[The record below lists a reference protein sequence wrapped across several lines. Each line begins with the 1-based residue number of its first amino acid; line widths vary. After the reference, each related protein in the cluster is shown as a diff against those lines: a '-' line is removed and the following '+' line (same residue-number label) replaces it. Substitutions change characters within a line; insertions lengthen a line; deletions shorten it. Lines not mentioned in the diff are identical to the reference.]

1 MNHTKAEEDLRVI
14 TGLLRDWA
22 HTRRISGLEYDLL
35 LDKLKG
41 LYELVRFADVTG
53 PSDEVRPE
61 PVQPEAPASVAPT
74 VAAPESVPQSAG
86 QPREEVRPQ
95 APVAEQPAV
104 AVQPAQEVPT
114 RPAAAT
120 EAPAEEKDI
129 HRKTVRALYDDEPSV
144 SDEDIA
150 ATLRMM
156 SDAVGAVCCAAER
169 SRAAVAEQSQRGADA
184 CATGESMVRATVL
197 GETIGQGGETVADRL
212 QHAAPRRTAD
222 VCRGRAASLREMIG
236 LNDRY
241 LLINELFGG
250 DADLYEETIGRLDG
264 MTSIEDAVIWLN
276 DRFHWDGES
285 AAAQLLSDLLVRK
298 LM

>member
-1 MNHTKAEEDLRVI
+1 MNHSKAEEDLRVI

-53 PSDEVRPE
+53 SDEGCPE
-61 PVQPEAPASVAPT
+61 PAQPEAPATAEAEPAPQPT
-74 VAAPESVPQSAG
+74 E

-95 APVAEQPAV
+95 APAAEQPAAEV
-104 AVQPAQEVPT
+104 RPEPEMPA
-114 RPAAAT
+114 RPAAVV

-184 CATGESMVRATVL
+184 CATGESMVRAAVL

-212 QHAAPRRTAD
+212 QYTAPRTTAD

-241 LLINELFGG
+241 LLMNELFGG
-250 DADLYEETIGRLDG
+250 NADLYEETIGRLDE

>member
-1 MNHTKAEEDLRVI
+1 MNHSKAEEDLRVI

-53 PSDEVRPE
+53 SDEGCPE
-61 PVQPEAPASVAPT
+61 PAQPEAPATAEAEPAP
-74 VAAPESVPQSAG
+74 
-86 QPREEVRPQ
+86 QPCEEVRPQ
-95 APVAEQPAV
+95 APAVEQPAAEV
-104 AVQPAQEVPT
+104 RPEPETPA
-114 RPAAAT
+114 RPAAVA

-184 CATGESMVRATVL
+184 CATGESMVRAAVL

-212 QHAAPRRTAD
+212 QYTAPRTTAD

-241 LLINELFGG
+241 LLMNELFGG
-250 DADLYEETIGRLDG
+250 NADLYEETIGRLDE

>member
-1 MNHTKAEEDLRVI
+1 MNHSKAEEDLRVI

-53 PSDEVRPE
+53 SDEGCPE
-61 PVQPEAPASVAPT
+61 PAQPETPATAEAEPAPQPA
-74 VAAPESVPQSAG
+74 E

-95 APVAEQPAV
+95 APAAEQPTM
-104 AVQPAQEVPT
+104 EVRPEPET
-114 RPAAAT
+114 PVRPATVA

-184 CATGESMVRATVL
+184 CATGESMVRAAVL
-197 GETIGQGGETVADRL
+197 GETVADRL
-212 QHAAPRRTAD
+212 QYTAPRTTAD

-241 LLINELFGG
+241 LLMNELFGG
-250 DADLYEETIGRLDG
+250 NADLYEETIGRLDE